1 MKIFLVG
8 MMGAGKSYWS
18 RQLAKQLRTGGYDL
32 DNIIEL
38 AEERTIGEIFEEEG
52 EPAFRKI
59 ESRLLHW
66 FGEKKTFVLATGG
79 GTPCFHDN
87 MKWMNEEGI
96 TIWIDEPVPILVER
110 LMTAKTHRP
119 LISGKT
125 AAELKIFLEEKLQ
138 ERTPFYAQAQYRLSA
153 AELDLK
159 NFKKIIQ
166 QHA

>member
-66 FGEKKTFVLATGG
+66 FGEKKTFVLATNLWDRG
-79 GTPCFHDN
+79 
-87 MKWMNEEGI
+87 
-96 TIWIDEPVPILVER
+96 
-110 LMTAKTHRP
+110 
-119 LISGKT
+119 
-125 AAELKIFLEEKLQ
+125 
-138 ERTPFYAQAQYRLSA
+138 
-153 AELDLK
+153 
-159 NFKKIIQ
+159 
-166 QHA
+166 